1 MKDIIQDTQTNKST
15 GTSSLPNKIVKQ
27 DKDVI
32 SFPRSE
38 LINKSFSKGIFP
50 SALKIAKVVPVF
62 KSESRLLRNS
72 YRPISLLSNLSKII
86 EKLMHKRLNKFL
98 EQERCIYNLQ
108 YDFHVNCFTNNALM
122 SNIENIQTHLND
134 DKYVA
139 GVFVDLKK
147 A

>member
-72 YRPISLLSNLSKII
+72 YVPISLLSNLSKII
-86 EKLMHKRLNKFL
+86 EKLMHKRLSKFL
-98 EQERCIYNLQ
+98 EQERCFYNLQ

-122 SNIENIQTHLND
+122 WNIENIQTHLND
-134 DKYVA
+134 GKYFA
-139 GVFVDLKK
+139 WVFVDLKK